1 METRL
6 TQQTNKERAEKVL
19 LKAKAQEKRIKR
31 VPFRLNS
38 RTTIMI
44 SESKA
49 RDRNYLKMLVEKLSN
64 SSTIITDVESLI
76 DSFINSLK

>member
-44 SESKA
+44 NESRA
-49 RDRNYLKMLVEKLSN
+49 RDRKYLKMLVEKLSN

>member
-44 SESKA
+44 NESRA
-49 RDRNYLKMLVEKLSN
+49 RVRKYLKMLVEKLSN

>member
-44 SESKA
+44 NESRA
-49 RDRNYLKMLVEKLSN
+49 RDRKYLKMLVEKLSN
-64 SSTIITDVESLI
+64 SSTIITDVESVI

>member
-19 LKAKAQEKRIKR
+19 LKVKAQEKRIKR

-44 SESKA
+44 NESRA
-49 RDRNYLKMLVEKLSN
+49 RDRKYLKMLVEKLSN

>member
-44 SESKA
+44 NESRA
-49 RDRNYLKMLVEKLSN
+49 RDRNYLKMLIEKLSN

>member
-44 SESKA
+44 NESRA
-49 RDRNYLKMLVEKLSN
+49 RDRNYLKMLIKKLSN
-64 SSTIITDVESLI
+64 SSTIIADVESLI

>member
-6 TQQTNKERAEKVL
+6 TQQTNKKRAEKVL

-31 VPFRLNS
+31 VPFRINS
-38 RTTIMI
+38 RTTILVN
-44 SESKA
+44 ESRA
-49 RDRNYLKMLVEKLSN
+49 RDRKYLKMLVEKLSN